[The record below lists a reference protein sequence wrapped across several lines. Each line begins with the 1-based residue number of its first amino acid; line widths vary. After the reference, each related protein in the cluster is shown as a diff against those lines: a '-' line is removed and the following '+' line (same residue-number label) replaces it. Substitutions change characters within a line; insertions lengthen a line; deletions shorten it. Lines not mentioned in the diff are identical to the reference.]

1 MTRRW
6 INGMLISLLDWDEE
20 TGELDKTTIVPLID
34 GQNWFYLE
42 IFIEFL
48 ADLNNSI
55 CQLGVQS
62 VQRVVKKWYLREFNC
77 T

>member
-1 MTRRW
+1 MVLLHRYSATKHCNLVTRRW

-42 IFIEFL
+42 ILIEFL
-48 ADLNNSI
+48 ADQACSLFSDI
-55 CQLGVQS
+55 
-62 VQRVVKKWYLREFNC
+62 
-77 T
+77 

>member
-1 MTRRW
+1 MVTRRW
-6 INGMLISLLDWDEE
+6 INGMPISLLDWDEE

-48 ADLNNSI
+48 AD
-55 CQLGVQS
+55 
-62 VQRVVKKWYLREFNC
+62 
-77 T
+77 